1 MAKTREIVPGAW
13 HKPVRKSD
21 EKRLLKEAEAINAK
35 LKTRQ
40 YFLAAIDDPN
50 VLRLPK
56 SHRIQYLLGGMRLGF
71 TYPTIRKKL
80 RLTVGDVREWADD
93 DPEHL
98 MLLEEAAADG
108 NIVLELTVMEAAK
121 DDAKLAMKVLEKK
134 DKETWGTERSR
145 SEGFEKGVKAG
156 LSLSELLNQ
165 RKNGETNTE

>member
-1 MAKTREIVPGAW
+1 MATTREIVPGTW

-21 EKRLLKEAEAINAK
+21 EKRLIKEAEAINAK

-50 VLRLPK
+50 VLRLPV
-56 SHRIQYLLGGMRLGF
+56 SHRVQYLLGGMRLGF

-80 RLTVGDVREWADD
+80 RLSVSDVRTWADE
-93 DPEHL
+93 DPEHM

-134 DKETWGTERSR
+134 DKETWGTPRPS
-145 SEGFEKGVKAG
+145 SDGFEKGVKAG
-156 LSLSELLNQ
+156 LSLSELLKE
-165 RKNGETNTE
+165 RKDANT